1 MCKLSNDEIYQ
12 ELMELR
18 RINRKRYAC
27 LRIAEAYD
35 YLKSRL
41 TERAKIENGEIT
53 SKKKS
58 PISDE
63 EIEALKDRIKE
74 LTSRMV
80 RIYGL
85 TQADIDRYNS
95 YAVGKLKIA
104 IA

>member
-1 MCKLSNDEIYQ
+1 MCKLSNDEIYAK
-12 ELMELR
+12 LMESR

-35 YLKSRL
+35 YLKNRL
-41 TERAKIENGEIT
+41 IERVKIENGEIT
-53 SKKKS
+53 SKRKS

-63 EIEALKDRIKE
+63 EIEETKDRIKE
-74 LTSRMV
+74 LVARMV
-80 RIYGL
+80 QIYGL

-95 YAVGKLKIA
+95 YAVGKLKIC